1 MNDDLSTEETVATS
15 EVADIDEIT
24 EPSEIAVD
32 VAPPPDG
39 DELIDSSGTVF
50 DPEVHAVKRDGS
62 PSYTKS
68 GRFRKVRRPNGAA
81 NKVEAEP
88 EDHRYRVAAQG
99 TVAAIEMLGV
109 MLGGDAFR
117 YIKDKKAKIDERA
130 AGIDAWE
137 EYFRAND
144 IEDFPP
150 GIVVA
155 IWAITYAA
163 PRFGD
168 PTVRKRL
175 SSLGAKVVK
184 GAKRL
189 RKWFKKS

>member
-24 EPSEIAVD
+24 EPSEVEVD
-32 VAPPPDG
+32 VAPPPD
-39 DELIDSSGTVF
+39 DDVLLDSSGTAF
-50 DPEVHAVKRDGS
+50 NPEIHQTKRDGS

-68 GRFRKVRRPNGAA
+68 GRFRKVRRA
-81 NKVEAEP
+81 NASASPPETEP
-88 EDHRYRVAAQG
+88 EDRRYRTAAEG

-130 AGIDAWE
+130 AGIDAWAG
-137 EYFRAND
+137 YFESHD
-144 IEDFPP
+144 IDDFPP

-155 IWAITYAA
+155 IWALTYAA

-168 PTVRKRL
+168 PTVRKRF
-175 SSLGAKVVK
+175 SALGSRLVK

-189 RKWFKKS
+189 RKWFKKA